1 MDPITETQVDVG
13 AFDGGQSYIGTEWAD
28 WVEDRGRAAMNW
40 LGKASQDQEGIGDD
54 ILRGAGKVLQ
64 GAGAVA
70 EAPVIKQGLQVL
82 DAPFHYGSKLAGA
95 AAERMGI
102 DPRLGEWAVRTGEL
116 ATGVGALKKAP
127 KAAGRLSREAAE
139 WGVRNAP
146 EGSLMRLMSET
157 GGGIVPI
164 TKKSDNY
171 MNWRA
176 RGQAWYDA
184 NKGKKN
190 PMTGFENF
198 TDPATGIKYRLG
210 SSHKGVLTNI
220 DLDKRAVRDLKRKGT
235 TEIPREEVEKIMA
248 KYNQPPEMV
257 DAFLDVQKAGK
268 KKVDNLIKK
277 INARIE
283 ANPEAYPG
291 VKASLG
297 HGRAANR
304 YEHSADIISN
314 LDLENF
320 FTNVKRS
327 NLDEVS
333 DDFNRALGRS
343 LDLDEEILKFI
354 DKDLGKFFGDFGLG
368 KNQKRGAIDFVRRE
382 MKNKHNW
389 KSHKTK
395 GGKQLFKSKEEYL
408 INEAL
413 QKFGKR
419 AATDL
424 KINK

>member
-1 MDPITETQVDVG
+1 MYDV
-13 AFDGGQSYIGTEWAD
+13 YYT
-28 WVEDRGRAAMNW
+28 
-40 LGKASQDQEGIGDD
+40 
-54 ILRGAGKVLQ
+54 
-64 GAGAVA
+64 
-70 EAPVIKQGLQVL
+70 
-82 DAPFHYGSKLAGA
+82 
-95 AAERMGI
+95 
-102 DPRLGEWAVRTGEL
+102 
-116 ATGVGALKKAP
+116 
-127 KAAGRLSREAAE
+127 
-139 WGVRNAP
+139 
-146 EGSLMRLMSET
+146 T
-157 GGGIVPI
+157 GGGIAPL
-164 TKKSDNY
+164 TKKTDSYN
-171 MNWRA
+171 NWRA

-210 SSHKGVLTNI
+210 SSHRGVLTNI

-343 LDLDEEILKFI
+343 LNLDEEILKFI
-354 DKDLGKFFGDFGLG
+354 DKDLGKFFADFGLG
-368 KNQKRGAIDFVRRE
+368 KNQKRGAIEFVRRE